1 MRLKDVVL
9 ALGVL
14 SAGVACVYAQ
24 TRAPGKGAATRTS
37 FPVDTTVVVDAKT
50 RTVKPLV
57 ALLAPGSSIDLVV
70 TGLAAGQTLELDF
83 HVQGGVKGPFAR
95 SQRWRG
101 RYTFAG
107 DGRVT
112 TGPVDRPG
120 EEVWKFDVVQR
131 QKDDTEDVWAIDPMI
146 VSKE

>member
-24 TRAPGKGAATRTS
+24 TRAPGKGATRTS
-37 FPVDTTVVVDAKT
+37 FPIDTTVVVDVKA
-50 RTVKPLV
+50 RSVKPLIS
-57 ALLAPGSSIDLVV
+57 LLTPGASIELVV
-70 TGLAAGQTLELDF
+70 KGLATGQTLELDF
-83 HVQGGVKGPFAR
+83 RVQGGFKGPFAR
-95 SQRWRG
+95 TQRWRG
-101 RYTFAG
+101 RYTFNA
-107 DGRVT
+107 DGKIT

-120 EEVWKFDVVQR
+120 EETWKFDVVQR

>member
-1 MRLKDVVL
+1 MKKLKNVVL
-9 ALGVL
+9 ALSVL
-14 SAGVACVYAQ
+14 GAGVACVYAQ
-24 TRAPGKGAATRTS
+24 TRAPGKGS
-37 FPVDTTVVVDAKT
+37 FPVDTTVVFDVRA

-57 ALLAPGSSIDLVV
+57 ALLTPGSSIDLVV
-70 TGLAAGQTLELDF
+70 KGLTAGQTLELDF

-95 SQRWRG
+95 TQKVRG

-107 DGRVT
+107 DGKVT
-112 TGPVDRPG
+112 AGPVDRPG
-120 EEVWKFDVVQR
+120 EEAWKFEVVQR